1 MHAEARLSLSVMY
14 GFLLTLSRVSGI
26 LVCAPVPGLR
36 DGSAAARTV
45 LSLGLTFILLP
56 VWPAVPAGEPSLGR
70 MAGWIAAQFA
80 FGMLA
85 GAALALFLEGVQL
98 AAQMIGLQAG
108 YSFASTIDP
117 STQADT
123 STLQMM
129 MQLFAGYLL
138 FAFGMDRQLIRILA
152 AGMGSPAGDTRFFT
166 AASGEALIRLGGSIF
181 TTGLRLAMPVLAL
194 LLLLDIALAV
204 LGRFHQQMQLIS
216 LSFPLKMLA
225 GLTMLASILTLY
237 PVALHKLAEHALEV
251 LMRLSN
257 P

>member
-1 MHAEARLSLSVMY
+1 MHAEARLSLSMMY
-14 GFLLTLSRVSGI
+14 GFLLTLSRVSGL
-26 LVCAPVPGLR
+26 LVCAPIPGLR
-36 DGSAAARTV
+36 DGSQAARIILSLALTFTLLPAWPAV
-45 LSLGLTFILLP
+45 SADQLSLGRL
-56 VWPAVPAGEPSLGR
+56 
-70 MAGWIAAQFA
+70 AGWLAAQFA
-80 FGMLA
+80 FGMLV
-85 GAALALFLEGVQL
+85 GAAMALFLEGLQL

-117 STQADT
+117 STQAD
-123 STLQMM
+123 STTMQMM

-152 AGMGSPAGDTRFFT
+152 TGLGGDPGNARFLT
-166 AASGEALIRLGGSIF
+166 SLSGESLIRLGGGIF
-181 TTGLRLAMPVLAL
+181 STGLRLAMPVMAL
-194 LLLLDIALAV
+194 LLLLDLALAV

-237 PVALHKLAEHALEV
+237 PAVLHKLAEHMLGT
-251 LMRLSN
+251 LMRLST